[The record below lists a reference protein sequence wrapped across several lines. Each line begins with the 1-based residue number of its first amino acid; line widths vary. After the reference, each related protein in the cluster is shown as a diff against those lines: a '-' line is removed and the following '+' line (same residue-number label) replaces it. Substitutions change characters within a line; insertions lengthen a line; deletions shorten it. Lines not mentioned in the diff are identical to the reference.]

1 MSDKASTI
9 DFGAPNAFGA
19 RVFCVEI
26 AAGKN
31 EPVRIVED
39 YGYQGGENGLPY
51 EEPRVIVPHTIW
63 TVISAAA
70 RSDFN
75 ERLKAKKQ
83 ATGRW
88 KVGKT
93 LVDRLLGKEL
103 CVLAWASEK
112 ATPEQLPIICARWAA
127 LRPEERWWL
136 FSMTVA
142 EAGLPEDG
150 DRGWRKA
157 LYFALSDADRT
168 NGRRKRRSRPK
179 TEQQDISSFFAE

>member
-1 MSDKASTI
+1 MSDKTTTI
-9 DFGAPNAFGA
+9 DFGAPNTFGA
-19 RVFCVEI
+19 RVFRVEI
-26 AAGKN
+26 TAGKS

-51 EEPRVIVPHTIW
+51 EEPRAIVPRATW
-63 TVISAAA
+63 TVISATA

-83 ATGRW
+83 STGRW
-88 KVGKT
+88 KAGKT

-136 FSMTVA
+136 FSMIVA
-142 EAGLPEDG
+142 EAGLPEDSN
-150 DRGWRKA
+150 RGWRKA
-157 LYFALSDADRT
+157 LYFALSDGECIT
-168 NGRRKRRSRPK
+168 NRRRRRPRSK
-179 TEQQDISSFFAE
+179 TEQQDINSFFTE